1 MSELKFIETTDET
14 IYTDI
19 LEELEN
25 GVGEPL
31 YPGDE
36 RRIFGDT
43 MAKVI
48 VTVYNTVNDACRQKM
63 LRYARG
69 TVLDAL
75 GENRDVIRLD
85 PTYATTTL
93 RFTVTEAVGSN
104 IIIPA
109 GLRVTGD
116 FVHYF
121 LTDTTAVLY
130 AGSLY
135 VDVAATAEEG
145 GTDYNNIDEGEIS
158 EIVDVSDVPLL
169 DGVTNLTITEGGG
182 DREEDEPYRER
193 IRELTSENR
202 RLRKQIK
209 RMREAAATSK
219 KVEFSK
225 IIFCGVSI
233 VTILITVF
241 SCWIIYSTMD
251 ASALAYLIPAVFAE
265 MASATGFYYTKA
277 KAENKIKLMNAN
289 GVQPEAENFNDF

>member
-130 AGSLY
+130 AGTASASTTTRSASRLLSIRATRPAPSTCAWI
-135 VDVAATAEEG
+135 AAV
-145 GTDYNNIDEGEIS
+145 IS
-158 EIVDVSDVPLL
+158 CSAPSPAAAMWPRSRSRPQPIPRHRS
-169 DGVTNLTITEGGG
+169 
-182 DREEDEPYRER
+182 
-193 IRELTSENR
+193 NR
-202 RLRKQIK
+202 RK
-209 RMREAAATSK
+209 APTSP
-219 KVEFSK
+219 
-225 IIFCGVSI
+225 
-233 VTILITVF
+233 
-241 SCWIIYSTMD
+241 
-251 ASALAYLIPAVFAE
+251 AIPTAR
-265 MASATGFYYTKA
+265 
-277 KAENKIKLMNAN
+277 
-289 GVQPEAENFNDF
+289 P